1 MYCNHKILFNLFLF
15 TSLLTQAQYKYSSN
29 TAHISIVQSIKLNND
44 IIKERS
50 ANFEK
55 KAAAKPL
62 MFVNVKK
69 KISALNYAS
78 NDLSAFIK
86 EIQEEV
92 NVDNILYELREEGF
106 YENIL
111 FTDDK
116 LSERG
121 RELKVKI
128 DALYQMTK
136 VINIHRLT
144 NLSDFAKEHFDT
156 SEIYYDA
163 YENKVNYFRHV
174 FYDKTNYG
182 IMMNMNYLLLEVK
195 VFQLLYYRTVMS
207 Y

>member
-1 MYCNHKILFNLFLF
+1 MYCIHKILFNLFLF

-44 IIKERS
+44 IIKERT

-55 KAAAKPL
+55 KAATKPL

-92 NVDNILYELREEGF
+92 NVDNVLYELREEGF

-111 FTDDK
+111 FKDDK

-121 RELKVKI
+121 KKLKTKI
-128 DALYQMTK
+128 DNLYQISK
-136 VINIHRLT
+136 AINVHGLT

-156 SEIYYDA
+156 TEIYYDA
-163 YENKVNYFRHV
+163 YENKVSYFRYV

-182 IMMNMNYLLLEVK
+182 IMMTMNYLLLEVK
-195 VFQLLYYRTVMS
+195 VFQLLYYRTVMA

>member
-1 MYCNHKILFNLFLF
+1 MYCNHKMLFNFFLF

-44 IIKERS
+44 IIKERT

-55 KAAAKPL
+55 KVATKPL

-92 NVDNILYELREEGF
+92 NIDNILYELREEGF

-111 FTDDK
+111 FKDDK

-121 RELKVKI
+121 KKLKMKI
-128 DALYQMTK
+128 DNLYQISK
-136 VINIHRLT
+136 AINVHGLT

-156 SEIYYDA
+156 TEIYYDA
-163 YENKVNYFRHV
+163 YENKVSYFRHV

-182 IMMNMNYLLLEVK
+182 IMMTMNYLLLEVK
-195 VFQLLYYRTVMS
+195 IFQLLYYRTVMA